1 MFTQYLKRIGIN
13 ALLIKYGILNLTIL
27 EILEHTD
34 IFYRYIIRV
43 ITTILTKSYLT
54 NNDDIR
60 PVAVKVIPVTNII
73 LFGVFK
79 KMLGLT

>member
-1 MFTQYLKRIGIN
+1 M
-13 ALLIKYGILNLTIL
+13 
-27 EILEHTD
+27 
-34 IFYRYIIRV
+34 
-43 ITTILTKSYLT
+43 KSYLT

>member
-27 EILEHTD
+27 KILEHTD
-34 IFYRYIIRV
+34 MFYRYIIQV
-43 ITTILTKSYLT
+43 ITTILTKSYLI

>member
-13 ALLIKYGILNLTIL
+13 VLLIKYGILNLTIL
-27 EILEHTD
+27 KILEHTD